1 MIVLNFLVICLDLT
15 GIFSCGQEGRLY
27 LNTNSTKSCRVAR
40 MRLYNFG
47 NATDYVYKLRFVELT
62 LSYVRRYGEFNLK
75 TSYFAEENNL
85 ICQGK
90 QLVFVDKITC
100 FVRRWI

>member
-15 GIFSCGQEGRLY
+15 GILSCGQEGRLY

-47 NATDYVYKLRFVELT
+47 NDRLCVQAEIRRTHVILR
-62 LSYVRRYGEFNLK
+62 
-75 TSYFAEENNL
+75 AEVWRVQFEN
-85 ICQGK
+85 
-90 QLVFVDKITC
+90 QLFC
-100 FVRRWI
+100 

>member
-1 MIVLNFLVICLDLT
+1 MLNFLVICLDIT
-15 GIFSCGQEGRLY
+15 GIFSWGQEGRAH
-27 LNTNSTKSCRVAR
+27 LNVNLA
-40 MRLYNFG
+40 M
-47 NATDYVYKLRFVELT
+47 TDYVYKLRFVELT

-100 FVRRWI
+100 FVRRWV